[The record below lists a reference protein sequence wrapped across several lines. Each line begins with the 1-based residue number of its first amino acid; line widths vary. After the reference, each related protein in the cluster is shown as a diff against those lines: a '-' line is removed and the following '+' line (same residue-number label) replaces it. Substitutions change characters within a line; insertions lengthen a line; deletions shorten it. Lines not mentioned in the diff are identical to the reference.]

1 MNDAAAVA
9 MTPAAA
15 VAPRSRREFLPSLA
29 LIRAVAALM
38 VVYDHLV
45 GVWLHNNEVVWRPAV
60 MADRWV
66 FDPLRLMMHGGGL
79 AVAMFFLV
87 SGFVIVMVAQRETHW
102 QFVVRRVMRIF
113 PPLWASIL
121 LLLIVYGAMTLA
133 GVSPSGGTHPVE
145 QVLQLPNPWPTIAA
159 AMTLANYLLG
169 TPAINSVAWTLAI
182 EMLFYIAVAA
192 LLPLL
197 RTRPHTALGVAF
209 VALALLQLGRGAH
222 PVAFLLAVNAVY
234 VTFLFLGSLIYFR
247 WAGRIGNAFFA
258 LGTLAFWGLFLVGI
272 ARFVAQPPLQLA
284 DYGVSYAYAWLAFVV
299 LLLLNDRMQLDRVT
313 LFFSR
318 ISFSLYLN
326 HGEIG
331 LLVLSVLFPL
341 LGYPTSLLLTFVLV
355 VGLSAASWRWIE
367 APSQRLA
374 RTWTRSDRHAGA
386 QAP

>member
-1 MNDAAAVA
+1 MAGSITATIA
-9 MTPAAA
+9 P
-15 VAPRSRREFLPSLA
+15 APRTSKEFLPSLA
-29 LIRAVAALM
+29 LVRAVAALM

-45 GVWLHNNEVVWRPAV
+45 GVWLHNNEVAWRPALLL
-60 MADRWV
+60 DRWV

-87 SGFVIVMVAQRETHW
+87 SGFVIVLVAQRETHR
-102 QFVVRRVMRIF
+102 QFVVRRALRIF
-113 PPLWASIL
+113 PPLWASIVL
-121 LLLIVYGAMTLA
+121 LLLVYGAMMAA
-133 GVSPSGGTHPVE
+133 GVSPSAGTHPVE
-145 QVLQLPNPWPTIAA
+145 QVLALPNPWPSIAT

-182 EMLFYIAVAA
+182 EVLFYAAVAL

-197 RTRPHTALGVAF
+197 RTRPRTALGIAF
-209 VALALLQLGRGAH
+209 AALTLLQLGRGAH
-222 PVAFLLAVNAVY
+222 PVLFLLAVNGVY
-234 VTFLFLGSLIYFR
+234 VTYLFLGSLIYFR
-247 WAGRIGNAFFA
+247 WAGRIGNGFFA
-258 LGTLAFWGLFLVGI
+258 LGTLAFWALFLVGI
-272 ARFVAQPPLQLA
+272 ARIVAQPPLQLA

-313 LFFSR
+313 MFFSR

-341 LGYPTSLLLTFVLV
+341 LGYTTALITTFVLV
-355 VGLSAASWRWIE
+355 VALSAASYQWVE

-374 RTWTRSDRHAGA
+374 RTWTRPVAA
-386 QAP
+386 

>member
-1 MNDAAAVA
+1 MNDTAAVA
-9 MTPAAA
+9 MTPPAA
-15 VAPRSRREFLPSLA
+15 VAPKANRDFLPSLA

-45 GVWLHNNEVVWRPAV
+45 GVWLHNNEVVWRPAAI
-60 MADRWV
+60 ADRWV
-66 FDPLRLMMHGGGL
+66 FDPLHLMMHGGGL

-87 SGFVIVMVAQRETHW
+87 SGFVIVMVAQRETHR
-102 QFVVRRVMRIF
+102 QFVVRRAMRIF

-121 LLLIVYGAMTLA
+121 LLLLVYGAVTLA

-145 QVLQLPNPWPTIAA
+145 QVLQMPNPWSSIAA

-182 EMLFYIAVAA
+182 EVLFYIAVAL

-197 RTRPHTALGVAF
+197 RTRPRSALVVAF
-209 VALALLQLGRGAH
+209 VALASLQLARGAH
-222 PVAFLLAVNAVY
+222 PALFMLAVNAVY

-247 WAGRIGNAFFA
+247 WAGRIGNGFFA
-258 LGTLAFWGLFLVGI
+258 LGTLAFWGLFLYGI
-272 ARFVAQPPLQLA
+272 GRIVAQPPLQLT

-331 LLVLSVLFPL
+331 LLLLSVLFPL
-341 LGYPTSLLLTFVLV
+341 LGYPTSLLVTFVLV
-355 VGLSAASWRWIE
+355 VALSAASWRWVE

-374 RTWTRSDRHAGA
+374 RTWTRSASA
-386 QAP
+386 